1 MAFSSVL
8 LFIQEIGFYSLYEF
22 IFMQYTWV
30 SICSFSV
37 LLFMQ
42 EKGFYFLYV
51 FLFYAW
57 AMIAVIICVTV
68 YAWVRTLFLLNVAV
82 YAGVWILFLLIIDV
96 HAWVKI
102 LFFLCVTIY
111 AWVKIF
117 LIFCVCCLGRNK
129 DVNPS
134 QWVRILFSLCIPVH
148 TLVRILLFT
157 CLLLCIIKNFAFSQ
171 WGSLTRSKNS
181 LSIIIYNELLQ
192 YCTVF
197 LIHLLCS
204 GCCQLSAVSC
214 QLEEVSAV

>member
-1 MAFSSVL
+1 MPYAWVRIGIFLCVPVCTGDRI
-8 LFIQEIGFYSLYEF
+8 LFLIWV

-82 YAGVWILFLLIIDV
+82 YAGVWILFLLMIDV
-96 HAWVKI
+96 RAWVKI

-117 LIFCVCCLGRNK
+117 LIFCICCLGRNK

-157 CLLLCIIKNFAFSQ
+157 FMH
-171 WGSLTRSKNS
+171 
-181 LSIIIYNELLQ
+181 Y
-192 YCTVF
+192 
-197 LIHLLCS
+197 
-204 GCCQLSAVSC
+204 
-214 QLEEVSAV
+214 